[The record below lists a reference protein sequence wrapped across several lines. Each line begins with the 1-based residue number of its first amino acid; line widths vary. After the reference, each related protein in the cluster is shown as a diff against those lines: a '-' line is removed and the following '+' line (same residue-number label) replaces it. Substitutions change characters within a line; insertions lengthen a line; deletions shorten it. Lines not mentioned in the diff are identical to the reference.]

1 MRYEPNT
8 LEVLTNAIIAK
19 RIAQGNDSQL
29 ANSYALGYLQSLF
42 QGVIDQLPKAK
53 RKALEQEFL
62 FRINQNLV

>member
-8 LEVLTNAIIAK
+8 LEVLVNAIRAK
-19 RIAQGNDSQL
+19 RESQGWDSRD
-29 ANSYALGYLQSLF
+29 ASAYTLGYLQSMF

-62 FRINQNLV
+62 FLINKNLV